1 VPDAGDREETV
12 THTAVVGGGMLG
24 LAVALGLLERGE
36 RVTIFEAASELGGLA
51 APFTIGDLTWD
62 RFYHIIVPRDRRLLD
77 LIETLGLEPELKWS
91 TPKTGF
97 YTDGGFHSMSNVA
110 EFLSFKPLTFIDKLR
125 LGAAIVYASRF
136 GDPLALENVTA
147 ERWLTRVCGPRTF
160 EKIWRPLLRAKLGD
174 NYPDVSAAF
183 IWATIVRYY
192 GARKQGVGRDE
203 CGYVAGGYARIL
215 DVLQKRIGGLGV
227 ETVLGSRISAIR
239 RGPGGPLL
247 EFEGAEPRAFDRVVV
262 TIAAPV
268 AAKLCVDL
276 TDDERARL
284 ASKRYMGI
292 VCVSLVLDRP
302 LGSFYVTNLT
312 DEWVPFSAVIDMA
325 AVVDRSQFGDRG
337 LVYLPKYVPPGDP
350 LFGRTDDDVVA
361 EFVAALER
369 MYPDFSASRVVEARV
384 SRAPAVFAMP
394 TLGYS
399 QSVPAISTSVP
410 GLYTVNSAQIVNA
423 TLVVDETL
431 RLADRAIE
439 ATAQPAPE
447 PVSSPAPST
456 RSVRAL
462 PAFELS
468 ILTPT
473 ISACIAGAV
482 LLFTGNHIRQD
493 FDISQQQLASWSCGA
508 CWVLGFVLL
517 VYGSLAGVAGNRKEN
532 AAVAGLLFSFL
543 AYATTWIVIH
553 TGTFG
558 TDAVLFN
565 VYSARIAAHGG
576 NPYAQSMEP
585 AFALFGVSKTLVTPT
600 AGGGAIFLQ
609 SYPALAFLLYVPIV
623 LAGIDPQW
631 VDVAAHVALM
641 LTLVAVAPR
650 PLKALAMLVVFAD
663 HSYADYTL
671 GGVTDIVWVLL
682 IALSAR
688 FWNANTALCALFL
701 GLACAAKQPPWFVAP
716 FALVAWASQALE
728 RRRPAAFFGPLAVFG
743 AAFIVPNVPYMLAN
757 WSYWLRGILTPI
769 KGNLLAF
776 GSGAMQLVSAG
787 IYTIDLQTLS
797 LVSSATLG
805 ILLIAY
811 AFDRRRFGFLP
822 FLAPGV
828 ALLFATRELQNY
840 FMWWPAIL
848 VAYWFAPAESPEPA
862 GARSP
867 AYSRL
872 APVTV
877 GALVIALAGLVVV
890 RTSRPADAV
899 QVKVVRSEYD
909 VGTGNVGAFVVHL
922 ENVDAERTRSVRLGV
937 LVQGHGDDFYYW
949 LRTPQVVRPGEKRTL
964 RLQAPSRALQLHAT
978 HETAQVVAVD
988 AASGTQTYSEP
999 LELLPYFSGLANAQ
1013 LRDWDGGTPA
1023 LPTGW
1028 DFAESDFWDGHLRGR
1043 RRSGA
1048 WTLSFNVPP
1057 PTQAPARTVSVSQ
1070 SFTGGFHRL
1079 RVRVLPY
1086 TNFEVVGAGWSLF
1099 GVEVKDPD
1107 GRRAFFAVDAS
1118 LQRPRHFEEG
1128 ADTVFLLPG
1137 KLNAWISILVDEE
1150 ELQRVAGLHF
1160 SESRPAEFA
1169 VVGTAQRG
1177 RAGAVRGDFAS
1188 ATSE

>member
-1 VPDAGDREETV
+1 MSDAGDREETV

-77 LIETLGLEPELKWS
+77 LIEALGLEPELKWS

-110 EFLSFKPLTFIDKLR
+110 EFLSFKPLTFVDKLR

-215 DVLQKRIGGLGV
+215 DVLGKRLDDLGV

-247 EFEGAEPRAFDRVVV
+247 EFEGAHARAFDRVVV

-268 AAKLCVDL
+268 AAKLCIDL

-325 AVVDRSQFGDRG
+325 AVVDRSQFGGRG

-350 LFGRTDDDVVA
+350 LFDRTDDDVVA

-399 QSVPAISTSVP
+399 QSVPAVSTSVP

-431 RLADRAIE
+431 RLADRAVE
-439 ATAQPAPE
+439 ATAQPPPE
-447 PVSSPAPST
+447 PESSPAASKA
-456 RSVRAL
+456 SVRAL
-462 PAFELS
+462 PAFDLS
-468 ILTPT
+468 SLTPT

-482 LLFTGNHIRQD
+482 LLCTGNHIRQE
-493 FDISQQQLASWSCGA
+493 FDVAQQQLASWSCGA
-508 CWVLGFVLL
+508 CWLLGFVLL
-517 VYGSLAGVAGNRKEN
+517 AYGSLAGVAGKRKEN

-565 VYSARIAAHGG
+565 VYSARIAAQGG

-585 AFALFGVSKTLVTPT
+585 AFALFGVSKALVTPT

-631 VDVAAHVALM
+631 VDVAAHVGLM

-688 FWNANTALCALFL
+688 FWNANTALCAFFL

-757 WSYWLRGILTPI
+757 WPYWLRGILTPI

-787 IYTIDLQTLS
+787 IYSIDLQTLS

-909 VGTGNVGAFVVHL
+909 VETGNVGAFLVHL
-922 ENVDAERTRSVRLGV
+922 ENVDAGRTRSVRLGV

-949 LRTPQVVRPGEKRTL
+949 LRTPQSMRPGEKRTL
-964 RLQAPSRALQLHAT
+964 RLRAPSRALQLHAT

-1023 LPTGW
+1023 MPTGW
-1028 DFAESDFWDGHLRGR
+1028 DFAESDFWDGYLRGR
-1043 RRSGA
+1043 ERAGA

-1057 PTQAPARTVSVSQ
+1057 PTQEPAHTVTVSQ

-1079 RVRVLPY
+1079 RVRVMPHA
-1086 TNFEVVGAGWSLF
+1086 NFEGVGAGWSLF
-1099 GVEVKDPD
+1099 GVEVQDPD

-1118 LQRPRHFEEG
+1118 LQRPRHFEQG

-1150 ELQRVAGLHF
+1150 ELQRVAGLRF
-1160 SESRPAEFA
+1160 SETRPATFA
-1169 VVGTAQRG
+1169 VVGIAQRG
-1177 RAGAVRGDFAS
+1177 HAGAVRGDFAS